1 MEGRNVVGPIRVV
14 IADDHQMMLDGL
26 RTALD
31 SLPDIKV
38 VGTVTDGSILAGAV
52 TTHSPDV
59 LLVDVEMSR
68 MSGIAAIKSIRPL
81 PPTLV
86 VTMHA
91 ADDYQR
97 AAAEAGAVGFLSKGM
112 PLPDLAAAIRAVHD
126 NQVLLGAPDLVGI
139 LDRYR
144 TPTLS
149 HRAETVTSRERDV
162 LRCLVQGISS
172 TDDIAD
178 ELYISQK
185 TVKNHLASIYEKL
198 GVNDRAQAVV
208 EAMKLGLD
216 RDWTDPA
223 K

>member
-1 MEGRNVVGPIRVV
+1 MNPIRVV
-14 IADDHQMMLDGL
+14 IADDHQLMLDGL

-31 SLPDIKV
+31 SLPDIEV
-38 VGTVTDGSILAGAV
+38 VGTVTDGSMLSDSVAGL
-52 TTHSPDV
+52 SPDV
-59 LLVDVEMSR
+59 LLVDVEMPGV
-68 MSGIAAIKSIRPL
+68 SGIAAIKSIDPL

-86 VTMHA
+86 VTMHT
-91 ADDYQR
+91 ADDYER
-97 AAAEAGAVGFLSKGM
+97 AAAEAGAVGFLSKGL
-112 PLPDLAAAIRAVHD
+112 PLPDLAAAIRAAFD
-126 NQVLLGAPDLVGI
+126 NQILLGAPDLDAV
-139 LDRYR
+139 LEQYR
-144 TPTLS
+144 TPQLS
-149 HRAETVTSRERDV
+149 RRAETVTSRERDV

-216 RDWTDPA
+216 RDWSDTEE
-223 K
+223 

>member
-1 MEGRNVVGPIRVV
+1 MSTIRVV
-14 IADDHQMMLDGL
+14 IADDHRLMLDGL
-26 RTALD
+26 AQGLD
-31 SLPDIKV
+31 AMPDIEV
-38 VGTVTDGSILAGAV
+38 VGTVVSGSDLGTAV
-52 TTHSPDV
+52 TQRRPSV
-59 LLVDVEMSR
+59 LLVDVEMPGQ
-68 MSGIAAIKSIRPL
+68 SGLSAISQIRDL

-91 ADDYQR
+91 AEEYGASARD
-97 AAAEAGAVGFLSKGM
+97 AGASGFLSKGL

-126 NQVLLGAPDLVGI
+126 GVNLFESDPAVLED
-139 LDRYR
+139 YR
-144 TPTLS
+144 SPTLEP
-149 HRAETVTSRERDV
+149 RAAALTSREREV
-162 LRCLVQGISS
+162 LRCLVQGISA

-216 RDWTDPA
+216 REWD
-223 K
+223 

>member
-1 MEGRNVVGPIRVV
+1 MNAPIRIV

-31 SLPDIKV
+31 SLPDISV
-38 VGTVTDGSILAGAV
+38 VGTVTDGSRLGEIV
-52 TTHSPDV
+52 TARSPDV
-59 LLVDVEMSR
+59 LLVDVEMPG

-86 VTMHA
+86 VTMHT
-91 ADDYQR
+91 ADDYER

-126 NQVLLGAPDLVGI
+126 EQTLLGVPDVDVI

-144 TPTLS
+144 APTLS
-149 HRAETVTSRERDV
+149 RRAETVTSRERDV

-172 TDDIAD
+172 TDDIAE
-178 ELYISQK
+178 ELFISQK

>member
-1 MEGRNVVGPIRVV
+1 MTGPIRVV

-31 SLPDIKV
+31 SLPDIDV
-38 VGTVTDGSILAGAV
+38 IGTVTDGSMLAEMVA
-52 TTHSPDV
+52 THTPEV
-59 LLVDVEMSR
+59 LLVDVEMPG
-68 MSGIAAIKSIRPL
+68 MSGIAAIKAIEPL

-86 VTMHA
+86 VTMHT

-126 NQVLLGAPDLVGI
+126 NQILLGAPDLRAI

-144 TPTLS
+144 KPTLS
-149 HRAETVTSRERDV
+149 HRAETVTARERDV

-216 RDWTDPA
+216 RDWTGPT

>member
-1 MEGRNVVGPIRVV
+1 MEGRAQMNPIRVV
-14 IADDHQMMLDGL
+14 IADDHQLMLDGL

-31 SLPDIKV
+31 SLPDIEV
-38 VGTVTDGSILAGAV
+38 VGTVTDGSMLSDSVAGL
-52 TTHSPDV
+52 SPDV
-59 LLVDVEMSR
+59 LLVDVEMPGV
-68 MSGIAAIKSIRPL
+68 SGIAAIKSIDPL

-86 VTMHA
+86 VTMHT
-91 ADDYQR
+91 ADDYER
-97 AAAEAGAVGFLSKGM
+97 AAAEAGAVGFLSKGL
-112 PLPDLAAAIRAVHD
+112 PLPDLAAAIRAAFD
-126 NQVLLGAPDLVGI
+126 NQILLGAPDLDAV
-139 LDRYR
+139 LEQYR
-144 TPTLS
+144 TPQLS
-149 HRAETVTSRERDV
+149 RRAETVTSRERDV

-216 RDWTDPA
+216 RDWSDTEE
-223 K
+223 

>member
-1 MEGRNVVGPIRVV
+1 MNPIRVV
-14 IADDHQMMLDGL
+14 IADDHQLMLDGL

-31 SLPDIKV
+31 SLPDIDV
-38 VGTVTDGSILAGAV
+38 VGTVTDGSMLSESVARL
-52 TTHSPDV
+52 SPDV
-59 LLVDVEMSR
+59 LLVDVEMPGV
-68 MSGIAAIKSIRPL
+68 SGIAAIKSIDPL

-86 VTMHA
+86 VTMHT
-91 ADDYQR
+91 ADDYER
-97 AAAEAGAVGFLSKGM
+97 AAAEAGAVGFLSKGL
-112 PLPDLAAAIRAVHD
+112 PLPDLAAAIRAVFD
-126 NQVLLGAPDLVGI
+126 NQVLLGAPDLDAV
-139 LDRYR
+139 LEHYR
-144 TPTLS
+144 TPQLS
-149 HRAETVTSRERDV
+149 REAETVTSRERDV

-216 RDWTDPA
+216 RDWTDSRE
-223 K
+223 